1 MEVVAAIIWKDNK
14 FLICQRPLHKAR
26 SLLWEF
32 VGGKVEKNESHEQA
46 LVREC
51 YEELGIKVKVGKL
64 FEFVEYAY
72 PDIKIKLYI
81 YNCELIEGQPQI
93 LEHRDIK
100 WITMLETDK
109 YNFCPA
115 DKKALDNFKLKNK
128 NVY

>member
-1 MEVVAAIIWKDNK
+1 AIIWKDNK